1 MLVYRALMDIQCRCH
16 TIYMVNG
23 KLPEYWRG
31 RDYMDDTYQKK
42 LTTRIDAYMSDL
54 GLTYRQ
60 AFNKA
65 YKQIKPPSV
74 VIPIVSYEG
83 WGIGKN

>member
-1 MLVYRALMDIQCRCH
+1 
-16 TIYMVNG
+16 
-23 KLPEYWRG
+23 
-31 RDYMDDTYQKK
+31 MDDTYQKK